1 MFNKIKIFFRKLNW
15 FIKNYKVLYDSS
27 EIVYGPLTYNT
38 DGLATRNNA
47 DFLKDEKF
55 IKAYSKSYKTK
66 SWEGFD
72 IRWRAYIAYSFADL
86 VKNIEGDFVECGVN
100 KGGLSIGIIEYINFN
115 QLNKTFYLLDTFQ
128 GYDEKYLSTD
138 EKNLGLKEQYNMYVD
153 CYDDVVNTFKEHPV
167 KIIKG
172 SVPETLTQCD
182 TNKIA
187 YLSIDMNCVLPEI
200 EAIKYFWDK
209 ITIGGVI
216 VLDDYGFPN
225 HINQKDAHDELAKVL
240 GYNIISLPTG
250 QGIIIKNK

>member
-1 MFNKIKIFFRKLNW
+1 MNIIQNFFRKFRW
-15 FIKNYKVLYDSS
+15 FAKHYKLLYKNA
-27 EIVYGPLTYNT
+27 EISYGPLTYNT

-55 IKAYSKSYKTK
+55 IKAYSKSYNTK

-86 VKNIEGDFVECGVN
+86 VKNLDGDFVECGVN
-100 KGGLSIGIIEYINFN
+100 KGGLSIGIIDYINFN

-128 GYDEKYLSTD
+128 GYDEKFLSAD
-138 EKNLGLKEQYNMYVD
+138 EKKLGLKEQYSMYVD
-153 CYDDVVNTFKEHPV
+153 CYDEVVNTFKGHPV

-172 SVPETLTQCD
+172 SVPETLHQCD
-182 TNKIA
+182 TKKIA

-225 HINQKDAHDELAKVL
+225 HINQKKAHDSLAKEL
-240 GYNIISLPTG
+240 KYNIITLPTG
-250 QGIIIKNK
+250 QGVVFKYD